1 MSRNLE
7 SVLDGARQ
15 LPLEDKRQ
23 LAAQLLED
31 VTRAEA
37 TDSDIEANLAIVR
50 ETRGVIKGL
59 DRATIIQ
66 LAEDEEF
73 CGY

>member
-1 MSRNLE
+1 MSQKLE
-7 SVLDGARQ
+7 SVLDAARQ

-23 LAAQLLED
+23 LAVQLLED
-31 VTRAEA
+31 MARAEA
-37 TDSDIEANLAIVR
+37 TDADIEANLAIVR